1 MKETIKTSRAS
12 GYLEKIFRVLN
23 AEYFENKLEEPI
35 ITIQSTPKAYGHV
48 TVAKAWHRADGGQRH
63 ELNVGAGTLDR
74 PIESVVSTVLHEMVH
89 LWNLQIGV
97 QDCSRGGTYHNRR
110 FRDAAEA
117 RDLHI
122 DYDPRIGWSITTPTD
137 ALIEFVISQGWDDIH
152 MGRADSFTARGTGT
166 GVAGGITPPPAP
178 KPSSTRKLLCPCCGQ
193 SVRATKAVHI
203 LCGDCLQKMIEV

>member
-1 MKETIKTSRAS
+1 M
-12 GYLEKIFRVLN
+12 LN

-97 QDCSRGGTYHNRR
+97 QDCSRGGTYHNKR
-110 FRDAAEA
+110 FKVAAESHGLCVA
-117 RDLHI
+117 HSEK
-122 DYDPRIGWSITTPTD
+122 YGWSHTSPSEELLDFVLVHGLTD
-137 ALIEFVISQGWDDIH
+137 ILINRNEYTGFQVP
-152 MGRADSFTARGTGT
+152 GTGT
-166 GVAGGITPPPAP
+166 HSGVEEGPAR
-178 KPSSTRKLLCPCCGQ
+178 KKSSTRKYLCPCCGM
-193 SVRATKAVHI
+193 SVRATKTVRVK
-203 LCGDCLQKMIEV
+203 CMDCDEPMMLAG

>member
-97 QDCSRGGTYHNRR
+97 QDCSR
-110 FRDAAEA
+110 AA
-117 RDLHI
+117 
-122 DYDPRIGWSITTPTD
+122 PTT
-137 ALIEFVISQGWDDIH
+137 
-152 MGRADSFTARGTGT
+152 T
-166 GVAGGITPPPAP
+166 GVSVMLPRPATCISTTTRVSAGASPLRR
-178 KPSSTRKLLCPCCGQ
+178 TR
-193 SVRATKAVHI
+193 
-203 LCGDCLQKMIEV
+203 